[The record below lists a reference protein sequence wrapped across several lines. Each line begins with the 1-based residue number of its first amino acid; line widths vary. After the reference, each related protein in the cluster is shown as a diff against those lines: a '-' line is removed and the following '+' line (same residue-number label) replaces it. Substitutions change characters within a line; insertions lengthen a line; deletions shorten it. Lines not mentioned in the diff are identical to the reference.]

1 MGHFV
6 LGRLRLRCYSSN
18 KRNKPPLSILGSS
31 FSRGH
36 SIYTSV
42 ALAYTLLIECN
53 PPPPFF
59 ISEALKLKVVTRLA
73 IRRRVSYV
81 IAHLPVLCSAHL
93 TQACRPCSSGSP
105 PSYQLGTSTSN
116 CMFAP
121 GQTHMLPRYV
131 TQRGRLVC
139 VDLVSHD
146 DEASRAQGDRDRPQ
160 GACSILATKLP
171 LMLQYDNRHPK
182 LLLPLVT

>member
-1 MGHFV
+1 
-6 LGRLRLRCYSSN
+6 
-18 KRNKPPLSILGSS
+18 
-31 FSRGH
+31 
-36 SIYTSV
+36 
-42 ALAYTLLIECN
+42 
-53 PPPPFF
+53 
-59 ISEALKLKVVTRLA
+59 
-73 IRRRVSYV
+73 
-81 IAHLPVLCSAHL
+81 
-93 TQACRPCSSGSP
+93 
-105 PSYQLGTSTSN
+105 
-116 CMFAP
+116 MFAP

-146 DEASRAQGDRDRPQ
+146 DEASRAQDDRDRPQ